1 MQQYWYW
8 RGPGLST
15 KRDLRRKVVE
25 ELNVP
30 ACLAMNTNTEAREN
44 VPDLTLPS
52 NPPALAWG
60 PEALALRNSRNRQHQ
75 ASVAAS
81 RPSWIRRSSYYYGCL
96 KRLLRHLVEPGKR
109 ILNVRC
115 QTGHL
120 LDALAPSYGVG
131 VEISSEMV
139 EVARAQ
145 NPRFQYEEAFP
156 EDYIPR
162 EKFDYILVCDLGD
175 TVDVQKA
182 LQRLHAACDRHTR
195 LIVYSYNDLWEPVL
209 RLGQRLGL
217 KVPQTEQN
225 WLSERDLI
233 GMLTMSGFEWLKT
246 HRTALLPKYIPLV
259 STFMNRIVAKLP
271 WLERLSMVEVL
282 VARPAAKPVA
292 AADVAVSVIVP
303 CKDERG
309 NIESAVRRIPELGR
323 STEIIFCDDKSTDGT
338 ADEVRRMQEQYPER
352 RIRLVDGPGICK
364 SKNVWTGFEAATGDI
379 LMILDADLTVMP
391 EELPYFVEAIVSGRA
406 EFVNGSRLVYPIPRD
421 AMKNANL
428 IGNKVFSGLF
438 SFLLGQ
444 PLKDTLCGTKVLWR
458 SDWERV
464 RPMIGSWGTMDRWGD
479 YELLFGAAKLNLRI
493 LDQPVHYQERVYGVT
508 KMTRVFRNG
517 MIMLGMCG
525 HALRKLKLG
534 Y

>member
-1 MQQYWYW
+1 
-8 RGPGLST
+8 
-15 KRDLRRKVVE
+15 
-25 ELNVP
+25 
-30 ACLAMNTNTEAREN
+30 MNIHTDTGNSNTETRDAAS
-44 VPDLTLPS
+44 DLPLQSDPQI
-52 NPPALAWG
+52 AAWG
-60 PEALALRNSRNRQHQ
+60 PEALALRNRRNREHQ

-81 RPSWIRRSSYYYGCL
+81 RPGWIRRNAYYYSCL

-109 ILNVRC
+109 VLNVRC
-115 QTGHL
+115 QTGFL
-120 LDALAPSYGVG
+120 LDAIEPSYGVG
-131 VEISSEMV
+131 VEISPEMV
-139 EVARAQ
+139 EVARTEHS
-145 NPRFQYEEAFP
+145 RFQYEEAFP

-162 EKFDYILVCDLGD
+162 EKFDYILLCDIGD
-175 TVDVQKA
+175 TVDVQKT
-182 LQRLHAACDRHTR
+182 LQRLHAGCDRHTR
-195 LIVYSYNDLWEPVL
+195 LIIYSYNDLWEVVL
-209 RLGQRLGL
+209 RLAQRVGL
-217 KVPQTEQN
+217 KIPQTEQN

-233 GMLTMSGFEWLKT
+233 GLLTLSGFEWLRT

-259 STFMNRIVAKLP
+259 SAFLNRFAAKLP
-271 WLERLSMVEVL
+271 WIERLSMVEVL
-282 VARPAAKPVA
+282 VARPAPKPIPA
-292 AADVAVSVIVP
+292 AEVSVSVIVP

-309 NIESAVRRIPELGR
+309 NVESAVRRIPELGR

-352 RIRLVDGPGICK
+352 QIRLVAGPGICK
-364 SKNVWTGFEAATGDI
+364 SKNVWTGFEAATGEI

-391 EELPYFVEAIVSGRA
+391 EELPYFIDAIASGRA

-421 AMKNANL
+421 AMKNTNL

-444 PLKDTLCGTKVLWR
+444 PIKDTLCGTKVLWQ
-458 SDWERV
+458 SDWERI
-464 RPMIGSWGTMDRWGD
+464 RPMIGTWGTMDRWGD
-479 YELLFGAAKLNLRI
+479 YELLFGAAKLNLQI

-525 HALRKLKLG
+525 HALRKLKMG